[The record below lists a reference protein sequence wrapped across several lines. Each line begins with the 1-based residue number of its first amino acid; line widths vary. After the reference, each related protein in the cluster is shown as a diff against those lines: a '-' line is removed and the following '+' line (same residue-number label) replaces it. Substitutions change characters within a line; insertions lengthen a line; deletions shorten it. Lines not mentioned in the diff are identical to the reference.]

1 MIFHT
6 HGCKHESLH
15 CYQLLIEVARWFRTL
30 QTPTRDRHLLDQG
43 RRAVESAVLNLAEG
57 CCRTGKDRAYHLRV
71 AQGSAAETV
80 AVLDLLPAKD
90 AEDKQQELRRAVA
103 MIQGLL

>member
-1 MIFHT
+1 MTFHT

-15 CYQLLIEVARWFRTL
+15 CYQLLVQVARWFRALETAA
-30 QTPTRDRHLLDQG
+30 RDRHLLDQG
-43 RRAVESAVLNLAEG
+43 RRAVESAALNLAEG

-80 AVLDLLPAKD
+80 AVLDLLQVED
-90 AEDKQQELRRAVA
+90 AADKQQELRRAVA

>member
-1 MIFHT
+1 MFHT

-15 CYQLLIEVARWFRTL
+15 CYQLLVQVSRWFRTL
-30 QTPTRDRHLLDQG
+30 QMQARDGHLLDQG
-43 RRAVESAVLNLAEG
+43 RRASESAVLNLAEG
-57 CCRTGKDRAYHLRV
+57 RYRTGKDRAYHLRV

-80 AVLDLLPAKD
+80 AVLDLLPVTG
-90 AEDKQQELRRAVA
+90 AEDKQHALRRAVA